1 MAKIQLYLLSLLTIT
16 ILSQN
21 TKYSFPFAPHFGKLN
36 LLCVPIHISK
46 TTFQIPIDI
55 NSNITWLRKN
65 DTLSLPSTYQIHS
78 QCKVPSKATPEIGD
92 VSFSKTLKFNEFAYY
107 QIPPEDK
114 DCLMYNSTLGLAKH
128 FDNSSFSLAEKF
140 NQMNLTTSFS
150 LSIMDPL
157 DFVGDLRFGN
167 FKDEIEAF
175 PDQVIN
181 VDIIKDDPRWS
192 LNLSGVV
199 IGDLSNDTG
208 DNSTHYKINA
218 TDIRYREINEKI
230 VIDTLQ
236 QFILTTEPFM
246 LFLKNKVFKR
256 YINIG
261 ICTYEKHENRNFYGM
276 LCSDEVLVTFP
287 SVYFIFNNFLVE
299 LDPQLLFKKIT
310 THSFLFSILF
320 CPENPTWVLGHVILK
335 DYKLI
340 FNSESG
346 IVSFMGDYKAETIS
360 IVGEAKPKEE
370 EKKPKTD
377 EDIIR
382 ISPLNGAF
390 IFSFGTIIIIN
401 LIGVTHLIIGLLKHK
416 TYTLPIIQ

>member
-1 MAKIQLYLLSLLTIT
+1 MAKFQMYFLILLSII
-16 ILSQN
+16 ILSQS

-55 NSNITWLRKN
+55 NSNITWIRKN
-65 DTLSLPSTYQIHS
+65 GTLSLPETYGIHE
-78 QCKVPSKATPEIGD
+78 QCVVPSKAQPEVGD
-92 VSFSKTLKFNEFAYY
+92 VSFSKTLKFSDFAYY
-107 QIPPEDK
+107 QIPPDDK

-140 NQMNLTTSFS
+140 NQMKLTTSFS
-150 LSIMDPL
+150 LSLMDPL

-167 FKDEIEAF
+167 FTDEIEAF

-181 VDIIKDDPRWS
+181 VDLIKDDPKWS

-199 IGDLSNDTG
+199 IGDLTNDTG
-208 DNSTHYKINA
+208 DNNTHYKINA

-246 LFLKNKVFKR
+246 YFLRDKVFKR

-261 ICTYEKHENRNFYGM
+261 ICTYERHDNRNFYGF
-276 LCSDEVLVTFP
+276 LCSDEILVTFP
-287 SVYFIFNNFLVE
+287 SVYLIFNNFLVE
-299 LDPQLLFKKIT
+299 LDSTLLFKKLT
-310 THSFLFSILF
+310 THSYLFSILY
-320 CPENPTWVLGHVILK
+320 CPDNPTWVLGHVVLK
-335 DYKLI
+335 DYKII

-346 IVSFMGDYKAETIS
+346 IVSFMGNNKAERIS
-360 IVGEAKPKEE
+360 IVGEGKPKEE
-370 EKKPKTD
+370 EKKPKT
-377 EDIIR
+377 EEEVIR
-382 ISPLNGAF
+382 ISPLNGSF
-390 IFSFGTIIIIN
+390 VFSFGTIIMIN